1 MHQLSDKGSGSQ
13 GTLQVTGDRVW
24 RMLNQIMVVQLFGK
38 SATLIN
44 NIKILVTYRVVG
56 HEIK

>member
-13 GTLQVTGDRVW
+13 GTLQVTGDHVW

-38 SATLIN
+38 SATLMN